1 LSNDELLLLPVTAL
15 VVFFGVVTR

>member
-1 LSNDELLLLPVTAL
+1 LSNDELLPLPVTAL